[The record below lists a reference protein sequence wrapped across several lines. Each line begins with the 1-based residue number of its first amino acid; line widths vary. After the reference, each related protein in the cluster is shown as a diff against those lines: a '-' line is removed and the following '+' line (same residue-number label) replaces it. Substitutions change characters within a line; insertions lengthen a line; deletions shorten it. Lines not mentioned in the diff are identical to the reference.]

1 MDDHPDNCGSP
12 DGAFADSLCHK
23 NQRGCHMSIGR
34 LFQKL
39 TGILQ
44 FVEMCIGSACLF
56 VLFLLMISNTF
67 MRYVI
72 ASPILWSDELN
83 NYLFV
88 WMGFLGA
95 AFIMGNDGHIRVTA
109 ILNILPPL
117 GKYIVNI
124 ISNVIFIGACA
135 IFMAPLFRL
144 LDAVSFSGIM
154 RIPLKFVYF
163 VLPLSFFFMAIHVI
177 NNMIQD
183 SRRFFTNED
192 GTRE

>member
-1 MDDHPDNCGSP
+1 MT
-12 DGAFADSLCHK
+12 
-23 NQRGCHMSIGR
+23 IGR
-34 LFQKL
+34 FSQKI

-44 FVEMCIGSACLF
+44 FLEMCIGSACLF

-67 MRYVI
+67 MRYVV

-95 AFIMGNDGHIRVTA
+95 AYIMGNDGHIRVTA

-124 ISNVIFIGACA
+124 ISNVIFIVACV
-135 IFMAPLFRL
+135 IFMAPLYRL
-144 LDAVSFSGIM
+144 LKAVSFSGIM
-154 RIPLKFVYF
+154 RIPLEYVYF
-163 VLPLSFFFMAIHVI
+163 VLPLSFILMAIHVI

-183 SRRFFTNED
+183 SQRFFNEKN
-192 GTRE
+192 GKGE